1 MNSQTDIKSN
11 TIVEKKSGSTF
22 SGNSLHFFQK

>member
-1 MNSQTDIKSN
+1 MNTQTDIKSN
-11 TIVEKKSGSTF
+11 AIVEKKSGSTF